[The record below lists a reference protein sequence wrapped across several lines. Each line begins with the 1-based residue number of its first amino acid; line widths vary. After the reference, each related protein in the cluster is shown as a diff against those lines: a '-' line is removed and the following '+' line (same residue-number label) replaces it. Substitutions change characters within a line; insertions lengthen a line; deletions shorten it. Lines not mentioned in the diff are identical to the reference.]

1 MVNYKIE
8 KLETFDNS
16 LQIVTANCMECN
28 IEDESTDFIMEL
40 SLEKRKKDLRLQKRI
55 LFMLFL

>member
-16 LQIVTANCMECN
+16 LQIVTANCMECK

-40 SLEKRKKDLRLQKRI
+40 SLEKRKKEANKPLYIKRI
-55 LFMLFL
+55 